1 MRRRSDPPRGR
12 NVAPGVSD
20 STKDWRRG
28 GGKPVGSVRLIAG
41 RLRGSKLA
49 VPDRPG
55 LRPTPDR
62 VRVTLFDWLA
72 FVLPGKRALDL
83 FAGSGALG
91 IEAWS
96 REAAAVTLVEAD
108 PELAAALRAN
118 VARLSATGTEVVAS
132 TAERFL
138 AATPAAPYDVVFVDP
153 PFAAGLWTA
162 TLARLVDG
170 GWLADGALVYVES
183 PPGAEIVIPEGWK
196 IHREGKAGEVRFA
209 LWRA

>member
-1 MRRRSDPPRGR
+1 
-12 NVAPGVSD
+12 
-20 STKDWRRG
+20 
-28 GGKPVGSVRLIAG
+28 VRIIAG
-41 RLRGSKLA
+41 RQRGSKLA

-96 REAAAVTLVEAD
+96 RGAAAVTLVEAD
-108 PELAAALRAN
+108 PELAAALRGN
-118 VARLSATGTEVVAS
+118 VERLHADGVAVTAS

-138 AATPAAPYDVVFVDP
+138 AGAPAVPYDVVFIDP
-153 PFAAGLWTA
+153 PFAAGLWSA
-162 TLARLVDG
+162 TLARLADG

-183 PPGAEIVIPEGWK
+183 PPGAEVAIPSGWTL
-196 IHREGKAGEVRFA
+196 HREGKAGEVRYA
-209 LWRA
+209 LWRVSGDSGRSHAPGTIA